1 MTIEE
6 VKNILYETEK
16 RTSRT
21 GFKINIDWKNKPT
34 SLTQSKFG
42 GMPYWD
48 KKMEYPKGS
57 DGNKLYLLAQINFEE
72 VPENDILP
80 KKGILQFFLGD
91 DDLYGCDFDEPM
103 IQNNFR
109 VVFHK
114 EADNETKEE
123 DLFDLDIPTTLNIPE
138 DHYLPI
144 VCEVPIS
151 FEKTEVFM
159 THFDYR
165 FNDIFKEISKGFGY
179 EELKDVSD
187 LYDSLPE
194 EEYKEYC
201 DICYKEN
208 VGSWLIGYPFFTQRD
223 PRYINSAIQKYDTL
237 LFQMDS
243 EYNKETGKEIMF
255 GDVGVANF
263 FINGEVLKK
272 GDFSDIMYNWDC
284 S

>member
-1 MTIEE
+1 MTEAE
-6 VKNILYETEK
+6 VKKVLAEIEK

-80 KKGILQFFLGD
+80 EKGILQFFLGD
-91 DDLYGCDFDEPM
+91 DDLYGWDDEPY
-103 IQNNFR
+103 IQKNFR

-114 EADNETKEE
+114 EVNKEIKEE
-123 DLFDLDIPTTLNIPE
+123 DLLDLDIPTTLNIPE

-151 FEKTEVFM
+151 FGKTEVFM
-159 THFDYR
+159 TEDDYR
-165 FNDIFKEISKGFGY
+165 FYDIFKDISKELGY
-179 EELKDVSD
+179 ELNDGEYIDDILSEDE
-187 LYDSLPE
+187 YDKYYDE
-194 EEYKEYC
+194 MN
-201 DICYKEN
+201 I
-208 VGSWLIGYPFFTQRD
+208 GSWLIGYPFFTQFD
-223 PRYINSAIQKYDTL
+223 PRENKSELQRYDTL
-237 LFQMDS
+237 LFQIDS
-243 EYNKETGKEIMF
+243 DDNDEIMF
-255 GDVGVANF
+255 GDAGVANF
-263 FINGEVLKK
+263 FINGEALKK

-284 S
+284 G

>member
-103 IQNNFR
+103 IQKNFR

-114 EADNETKEE
+114 EADNEKKEE
-123 DLFDLDIPTTLNIPE
+123 DLIHLDIPTTLNIPE

-151 FEKTEVFM
+151 FEKTE
-159 THFDYR
+159 
-165 FNDIFKEISKGFGY
+165 
-179 EELKDVSD
+179 
-187 LYDSLPE
+187 
-194 EEYKEYC
+194 
-201 DICYKEN
+201 
-208 VGSWLIGYPFFTQRD
+208 
-223 PRYINSAIQKYDTL
+223 
-237 LFQMDS
+237 
-243 EYNKETGKEIMF
+243 
-255 GDVGVANF
+255 
-263 FINGEVLKK
+263 
-272 GDFSDIMYNWDC
+272 
-284 S
+284 